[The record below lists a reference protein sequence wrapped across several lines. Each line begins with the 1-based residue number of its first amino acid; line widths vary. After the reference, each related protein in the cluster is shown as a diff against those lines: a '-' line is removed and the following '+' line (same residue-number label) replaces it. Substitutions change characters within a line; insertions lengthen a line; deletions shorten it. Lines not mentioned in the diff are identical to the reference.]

1 MASDPRKRGCPLPS
15 VSPARPGRLEGG
27 AAGTERG
34 RGGSVAPRAAPR
46 GYYGAERGG
55 RRVPLA
61 PAA

>member
-27 AAGTERG
+27 AGGGGGAGGLRG
-34 RGGSVAPRAAPR
+34 SAGGSERFH
-46 GYYGAERGG
+46 GAERGG